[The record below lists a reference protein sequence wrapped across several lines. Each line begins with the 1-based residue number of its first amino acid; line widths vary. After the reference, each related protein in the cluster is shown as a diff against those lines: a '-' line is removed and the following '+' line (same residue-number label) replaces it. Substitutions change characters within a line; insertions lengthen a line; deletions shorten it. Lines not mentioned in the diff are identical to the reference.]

1 MSIGGKASISH
12 RRRWAVFSFKGGFV
26 AAKFNSRLWLA
37 VGVFVSGLA
46 ALVVFRSIA
55 TAAAVALLASLS
67 ASAVAAVVG
76 GAASG
81 KAGAVA
87 SVHAPAF
94 VGSLMGALLL
104 QLQLGGRTLPARI
117 IITLVSLVA
126 AYFGGVAAWEA
137 WPEMGAGSVGVA
149 GTACAYLVVPV
160 LDALRALLGDIR
172 WLKRLISFRLGAG
185 DATPQLSSTETG
197 DNSVNEAATR
207 Q

>member
-1 MSIGGKASISH
+1 M
-12 RRRWAVFSFKGGFV
+12 
-26 AAKFNSRLWLA
+26 AAKFKCRLWLA
-37 VGVFVSGLA
+37 LGVFVAGVM
-46 ALVVFRSIA
+46 ALVAFRSLVV
-55 TAAAVALLASLS
+55 AAVVALLASLS
-67 ASAVAAVVG
+67 AGAVASSVG

-104 QLQLGGRTLPARI
+104 QLQLGGRPLAARI

-126 AYFGGVAAWEA
+126 AYFGGVAAWEV

-160 LDALRALLGDIR
+160 LDALRAMLGDIG

-185 DATPQLSSTETG
+185 DAAAQPSSTESG
-197 DNSVNEAATR
+197 DNPVSETSVR